1 MQIYPTHAK
10 LFTMTSCRLAAL
22 LIRLSKTTAVD
33 GVGAGVNGY
42 NGKRATRNTRTVMV
56 KYTT

>member
-1 MQIYPTHAK
+1 MQIHPTHAK
-10 LFTMTSCRLAAL
+10 LFTMTSCRLAAH

-42 NGKRATRNTRTVMV
+42 NGNRAARNPRTKMI